1 VGVGALVLFGV
12 LVVVLARVTRALAG
26 PAVLDMAARW
36 TVVLALAYTLAAPY
50 SLPWYDLL
58 AWVALPVLAAS
69 ALDFVVLGRL
79 LVMCLA
85 YVPGRVTGMSAGV
98 EDLTMGFR
106 RRVAPLLQLA
116 VLVWVTLVAWRAS
129 SRSSAP
135 RPPAP

>member
-12 LVVVLARVTRALAG
+12 LVVVLARVTRSLAG
-26 PAVLDMAARW
+26 PTVLDVAARW
-36 TVVLALAYTLAAPY
+36 TVVLAVAYALAAPY

-69 ALDFVVLGRL
+69 ALDLVVLGRL

-106 RRVAPLLQLA
+106 RRVAPVLQLV
-116 VLVWVTLVAWRAS
+116 VLAWLTLVAWRGS